1 MKPDPWPC
9 CCWMAGPRPKI
20 PPRGLMVRLTVSMRT
35 TAGPAFSTAST
46 ITELLGCRDGAGAAS
61 VIRGC
66 SGGCRPGREILVAV
80 QEVSRPAETAV
91 RVRRDRKRGWTIG
104 SGRASLKASLKTDPR
119 ARAAYIRPSRR
130 GLLVQQGDQ
139 LWHRVSQELQARLS
153 KPTFETWI
161 RPARCRSFGGDL
173 LQLEAPNSF
182 ACGWLHKNYL
192 TMIAAVASEHAGRPV
207 RVEVL
212 VAPGA
217 DPLPLPQEQDT
228 AAAPAAPERP
238 TPPPPR
244 APARAASSLFRPGA
258 GLNTRYVFNRFVV
271 GANSRMAHAASL
283 AVAEAPGREF
293 NPLFICGG
301 VGLGKTHL
309 MQAIGH
315 YRLEIDPEARVFYVS
330 TETFTNDLIQAIRK
344 DGMQAFRDRYR
355 AADLIL
361 VDDIQFIEGKEYTQE
376 EFFHTFNALH
386 EAGRQIVIAS
396 DRPPSQIPRLQERLI
411 SRFSMGLIADIQTPD
426 LETRMAI
433 LHKKA
438 EAEQMA
444 LPRELIQYIAGRFT
458 SNIREL
464 EGALTRAV
472 AFASIT
478 GLPMTVESVAPML
491 DPVGNDVAVTPQQVL
506 EKVAEVFE
514 VAIEEMLS
522 PSRKRAVSQSRQVGM
537 YLMRQSTSLSLPRIG
552 EAFGGKDHST
562 VMYAVEQVE
571 KKLSSDPDLARR
583 VQQVRDL
590 LQIDSRKRR

>member
-1 MKPDPWPC
+1 
-9 CCWMAGPRPKI
+9 
-20 PPRGLMVRLTVSMRT
+20 VT
-35 TAGPAFSTAST
+35 
-46 ITELLGCRDGAGAAS
+46 
-61 VIRGC
+61 
-66 SGGCRPGREILVAV
+66 
-80 QEVSRPAETAV
+80 
-91 RVRRDRKRGWTIG
+91 
-104 SGRASLKASLKTDPR
+104 
-119 ARAAYIRPSRR
+119 
-130 GLLVQQGDQ
+130 VQQGEQ
-139 LWHRVSQELQARLS
+139 LWRQVQEALQGNLS

-161 RPARCRSFGGDL
+161 RPARCAGFEAD
-173 LQLEAPNSF
+173 QLELLAPNAF
-182 ACGWLHKNYL
+182 ACGWLRKNYL
-192 TMIAAVASEHAGRPV
+192 ATIAAVASEIAGRPIGV
-207 RVEVL
+207 AVESSAEGEAAAGL
-212 VAPGA
+212 APLNDAVAPGEA
-217 DPLPLPQEQDT
+217 SPIGESRVLPTRTGT
-228 AAAPAAPERP
+228 APGTATGEAPRKLAP
-238 TPPPPR
+238 
-244 APARAASSLFRPGA
+244 
-258 GLNTRYVFNRFVV
+258 GLNPRYVFNRFVV
-271 GANSRMAHAASL
+271 GPNSRMAHAAAL

-315 YRLEIDPEARVFYVS
+315 YRLEIDPEARVAYVS

-344 DGMQAFRDRYR
+344 DGMQKFRDRYR

-411 SRFSMGLIADIQTPD
+411 SRFSMGLIADIQPPD

-438 EAEQMA
+438 EHERMS
-444 LPRELIQYIAGRFT
+444 LPRDLIQYLAGRFT

-491 DPVGNDVAVTPQQVL
+491 DPAGVEVEVTPAQVIN
-506 EKVAEVFE
+506 KVAEVFG
-514 VAIEEMLS
+514 VAVEDMKS
-522 PSRKRAVSQSRQVGM
+522 SSRKRAVSQARQVGM
-537 YLMRQSTSLSLPRIG
+537 YLMRQGTNLSLPRIG
-552 EAFGGKDHST
+552 DEFGGKDHST
-562 VMYAVEQVE
+562 VMYAVDQVE
-571 KKLSSDPDLARR
+571 KKLSTDPQLGRQ

-590 LQIDSRKRR
+590 LQIDSRKRTR

>member
-1 MKPDPWPC
+1 
-9 CCWMAGPRPKI
+9 
-20 PPRGLMVRLTVSMRT
+20 
-35 TAGPAFSTAST
+35 
-46 ITELLGCRDGAGAAS
+46 
-61 VIRGC
+61 
-66 SGGCRPGREILVAV
+66 
-80 QEVSRPAETAV
+80 
-91 RVRRDRKRGWTIG
+91 
-104 SGRASLKASLKTDPR
+104 
-119 ARAAYIRPSRR
+119 
-130 GLLVQQGDQ
+130 
-139 LWHRVSQELQARLS
+139 
-153 KPTFETWI
+153 
-161 RPARCRSFGGDL
+161 
-173 LQLEAPNSF
+173 
-182 ACGWLHKNYL
+182 
-192 TMIAAVASEHAGRPV
+192 
-207 RVEVL
+207 
-212 VAPGA
+212 
-217 DPLPLPQEQDT
+217 
-228 AAAPAAPERP
+228 
-238 TPPPPR
+238 
-244 APARAASSLFRPGA
+244 
-258 GLNTRYVFNRFVV
+258 
-271 GANSRMAHAASL
+271 MAHAASL
-283 AVAEAPGREF
+283 AVAESPGREF

-315 YRLEIDPEARVFYVS
+315 YRLEIDPTARVSYVS

-396 DRPPSQIPRLQERLI
+396 DRPPSQISRLQERLI
-411 SRFSMGLIADIQTPD
+411 SRFSMGLIADIQVPD

-438 EAEQMA
+438 ESEQMA
-444 LPRELIQYIAGRFT
+444 LPRELIHYIAGRFT

-491 DPVGNDVAVTPQQVL
+491 DPIGNDVEVTPEQVL
-506 EKVAEVFE
+506 EKVAEVFVVRVE
-514 VAIEEMLS
+514 DMLS
-522 PSRKRAVSQSRQVGM
+522 PSRKRAVSHARQVGM
-537 YLMRQSTSLSLPRIG
+537 FLMRQNTNLSLPRIG

-571 KKLSSDPDLARR
+571 KKLSSDPALARR
-583 VQQVRDL
+583 IQQVRDL